1 MIPAPSEGAQ
11 VQLPRHPIYISHTP
25 SFGLD
30 RSPALSGTPDRTQQ
44 HEATSTP
51 PLTRHFA
58 PPPSGFTCAHAPIQP
73 GAGIWT
79 GWRGRGLAK
88 RGREP
93 GC

>member
-58 PPPSGFTCAHAPIQP
+58 PPQAASPARMRRSN
-73 GAGIWT
+73 
-79 GWRGRGLAK
+79 RGLGSGLA
-88 RGREP
+88 G
-93 GC
+93 GGGA